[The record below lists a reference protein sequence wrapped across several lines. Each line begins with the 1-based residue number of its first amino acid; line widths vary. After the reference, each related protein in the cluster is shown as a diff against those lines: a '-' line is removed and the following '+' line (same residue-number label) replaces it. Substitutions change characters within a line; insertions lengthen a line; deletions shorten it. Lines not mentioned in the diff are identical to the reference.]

1 MNPFK
6 IRFIM
11 VGAAIVLMMLCM
23 AGAALAQQ
31 AAGNLLSNNPVTGRA
46 IELASVM
53 TILSLAPGLV
63 VMTTSFTRFVIAF
76 SFLRSSIGLQSTPA
90 NLVLISLSMF
100 MTLYVMAPTFDQAWN
115 VGIRPLMTAQISDME
130 AYSKI
135 SAPFRSFMLKQ
146 VRPKDLQLFEDLS
159 RTGAT
164 PAAQPGEE
172 PQVDMRTL
180 VPAFMISELRRG
192 FEIGFL
198 IALPFLVIDMIVATV
213 TMSMGMMMLPPS
225 VISLPIKVLFF
236 VLVDGWNMLVGSLVR
251 SVY

>member
-1 MNPFK
+1 
-6 IRFIM
+6 
-11 VGAAIVLMMLCM
+11 
-23 AGAALAQQ
+23 
-31 AAGNLLSNNPVTGRA
+31 
-46 IELASVM
+46 
-53 TILSLAPGLV
+53 
-63 VMTTSFTRFVIAF
+63 
-76 SFLRSSIGLQSTPA
+76 
-90 NLVLISLSMF
+90 MF
-100 MTLYVMAPTFDQAWN
+100 MTLYVMAPTFDQAWG

-180 VPAFMISELRRG
+180 VPACMISELRRG

>member
-236 VLVDGWNMLVGSLVR
+236 VLVDGWNILVGSLVR